1 MLPTSGKT
9 TQGDMES
16 NQVAGQEK
24 KKLSLVRGRGVA
36 ERKETELG
44 KKIIKKFST
53 GPTVDSTG

>member
-1 MLPTSGKT
+1 
-9 TQGDMES
+9 MES